1 MTPSSKPSLYS
12 RFIPSEEIRAV
23 SVWHFSSVHG
33 DDPSL
38 NPAKAPVLP
47 PMEPPPPPPEVVEA
61 EQVALRDQ
69 ARAEGFAEGHAAGA
83 EETRQAL
90 QAQMAEQ
97 AHEATAQLDALL
109 SDMRKQLQAAQAR
122 MAETV
127 LEMACELARQ
137 VVRQELSTDT
147 SHLTPVVE
155 EAMATLISDTLPVT
169 VKVHPSDFERLEP
182 GWTNAP
188 DPKGPRF
195 VADSSITP
203 GGCRVESAAS
213 VVDATLETRWR
224 RAIGNLGLNLPWTPR
239 PVGEQDH
246 G

>member
-23 SVWHFSSVHG
+23 SVWRFSSVHG
-33 DDPSL
+33 DDPAL
-38 NPAKAPVLP
+38 ELAKGPELP

-61 EQVALRDQ
+61 EQAALREQ
-69 ARAEGFAEGHAAGA
+69 ARAEGFAEGHAAGS

-90 QAQMAEQ
+90 RALANEQAQ
-97 AHEATAQLDALL
+97 EATTKLDGLL
-109 SDMRKQLQAAQAR
+109 RDMRQQLQAAQAR

-147 SHLTPVVE
+147 HRLTPVVE
-155 EAMATLISDTLPVT
+155 EAVAALISDTLPVT

-182 GWTNAP
+182 GWTHAP

-195 VADSSITP
+195 LADSSITP

-224 RAIGNLGLNLPWTPR
+224 RAIGNLGLSLPWETTPDNG
-239 PVGEQDH
+239 PDH